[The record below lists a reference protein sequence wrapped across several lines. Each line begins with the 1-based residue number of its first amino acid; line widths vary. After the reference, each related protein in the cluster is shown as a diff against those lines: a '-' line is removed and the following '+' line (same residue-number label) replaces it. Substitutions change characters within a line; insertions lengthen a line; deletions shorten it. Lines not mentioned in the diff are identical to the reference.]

1 MADDLVLRALHFY
14 NTGEGLTRAEIVD
27 MAKTI
32 ERQRTAMLKA
42 ATAIAVQET
51 GKIQPIG
58 TFRGSSIFNML
69 RAAAGSATPTL
80 TDEKEA
86 KLDRLC
92 QDLADHRSMTL
103 NEAARAVVGS
113 ATPTEEDK

>member
-1 MADDLVLRALHFY
+1 MNDDLVLRAPCSVLRALHFY

-51 GKIQPIG
+51 GKIQPQWCVPW
-58 TFRGSSIFNML
+58 FKHL
-69 RAAAGSATPTL
+69 RHAAGGGGVGDT
-80 TDEKEA
+80 
-86 KLDRLC
+86 
-92 QDLADHRSMTL
+92 HR
-103 NEAARAVVGS
+103 RRR
-113 ATPTEEDK
+113 

>member
-1 MADDLVLRALHFY
+1 MADELVLRALHFY

-32 ERQRTAMLKA
+32 ERQRTVMLKA

-51 GKIQPIG
+51 GRIQPTG
-58 TFRGSSIFNML
+58 AFRGSSIFNML

-80 TDEKEA
+80 
-86 KLDRLC
+86 
-92 QDLADHRSMTL
+92 
-103 NEAARAVVGS
+103 
-113 ATPTEEDK
+113 EDDDD